1 MGDDELAELRKR
13 RMAQLQQ
20 QAGDQQGMQEELER
34 QQRQKSQIQMILM
47 QVLEPDARE
56 RLNTIKLTKPEF
68 AGAVEQQLVALAQ
81 SGRLQEEDYRC
92 TAQGAAQA
100 ARAKEAGLLHYQ
112 TIMKAGVLYS
122 GGKDSS
128 LASIMLGTYHEVELN
143 TFVFDPLRQIPALS
157 AAAEALGYPLKKR
170 VFEKGM
176 LDKMADLVI
185 AKGYPNDAINAVH
198 QAAVESLAA
207 EYDVVG
213 DGTRFDDRVPM
224 LSRETV
230 QSLMSRTGC
239 SYVRPL
245 LGYPRREV
253 DRLADQLL
261 VVKYGETGAIP
272 NGDYESEIRDAIRA
286 RGLDPASLFPAHHE
300 QSLVVGRKA

>member
-1 MGDDELAELRKR
+1 
-13 RMAQLQQ
+13 
-20 QAGDQQGMQEELER
+20 
-34 QQRQKSQIQMILM
+34 
-47 QVLEPDARE
+47 
-56 RLNTIKLTKPEF
+56 
-68 AGAVEQQLVALAQ
+68 
-81 SGRLQEEDYRC
+81 
-92 TAQGAAQA
+92 
-100 ARAKEAGLLHYQ
+100 
-112 TIMKAGVLYS
+112 MKAGVLYS

-143 TFVFDPLRQIPALS
+143 TFVFDPLRQIPSLS

-207 EYDVVG
+207 EYDL
-213 DGTRFDDRVPM
+213 

-245 LGYPRREV
+245 FGYPRREV

-261 VVKYGETGAIP
+261 VVTYGETGKIP